1 MEISVGKLEIE
12 YCDKSNFI
20 FLFTI
25 VELMM
30 NQLESEYNSIH

>member
-1 MEISVGKLEIE
+1 MEISDGKLEIE
-12 YCDKSNFI
+12 YCDKNNFI